1 MVRALSR
8 TVSSAGMLLWGL
20 SLLWSVL
27 GVWGFNLHTENPAV
41 YRGPEGS
48 YFGYSVDFY
57 QATPDSNTLS
67 VLVGAPK
74 ANTSQPGIIEAGAV
88 YYCSWPQQGDGCR
101 QIPFDSANN
110 RMIKVNGT
118 REPLEF
124 KSNQWFGASV
134 RTHKGKVVACAPL
147 YHWRTVKVS
156 GEKDPVGT
164 CYVAVQNFSAY
175 AEYSPCRTNDPDPE
189 GQGFCQ
195 AGFSVDFTKEGTL
208 VVGGPGSYYWQGQVM
223 TAGIAEILN
232 GYSLKAVLRRVPG
245 EKHTIAAADTHD
257 DSYLGYSV
265 AVGEFTGDSEQELIA
280 GVPRGA
286 QNFGYVAIINSTN
299 LTFIQNF
306 SGEQMASYFGYSL
319 AVTDLNGDG
328 YDDVLVGAPLYMQR
342 EMESKPR
349 EVGRVYLYLQLSPLS
364 FSPPVLLTGTHT
376 FGRFGSAIA
385 PLGDLNQD
393 GFNDVAVGCPFAGEE
408 RGGRVLIYNGRR
420 DVLSR
425 GLTLSQE
432 LKAAWA
438 SSSGLPGFGFTLR
451 GDRDLDNNQY
461 PDLIVGAFG
470 AGEVSVYR
478 ARPVVSVEA
487 QLLLSP
493 RILNPDDRQCTL
505 PDSDIKVT
513 CIRVDVCVEVS
524 GVGIPDYVVLKAE
537 LHLDWLK
544 GHRGGIKRILFL
556 DTHQP
561 QRTGVLTVG
570 QDSPHNCLN
579 YHVYLRD
586 EEEFRD
592 KLTPI
597 SLALNYSLAPP
608 PSEMD
613 LPPVLNHY
621 SSSFLQEQAY
631 ILLDCGE
638 DNECVPDLHLSATMD
653 RSELVIGDDN
663 LVMLTINAVN
673 RGEGAYETELQ
684 TLLPPEADYIGVER
698 KVESLSRLNC
708 EYRMVNES
716 RLVVCD
722 LGNPMVAGTELSV
735 GLRFSVQRLQD
746 AGPHINFELQIHSSN
761 KDNSHSNP
769 VNLTLTIS
777 ARAQLDLRGVSHP
790 SQVVL
795 PFPRWEP
802 KEKPVKEDDV
812 GPQVTHIYELHNSGP
827 SSIGEAELQVGWPS
841 RFRDEN
847 LLYAMEI
854 KTDGPISCETN
865 SSLNPLGLQTSS
877 LQDTPEL
884 LGFLKNST
892 SGPHRRRRA
901 VTAAESYSSKTL
913 NCSNIICLNILCVV
927 GRLDRG
933 QSAVVKIRSR
943 LWAHTFL
950 QRRNDPY
957 FLNSTMSFRVT
968 SLPYRIQPPSL
979 PRRNT
984 SMGTL
989 VLWGTPD
996 VAFAVPLWV
1005 IILAILLGL
1014 LVLAILTLAMWK
1026 CGFFDRARP
1035 PAGDDISDRE
1045 QLTSDQAADA

>member
-1 MVRALSR
+1 
-8 TVSSAGMLLWGL
+8 MLYLAPT
-20 SLLWSVL
+20 
-27 GVWGFNLHTENPAV
+27 GVWSFNLYAEHPTV
-41 YRGPEGS
+41 YRGPNGS

-57 QATPDSNTLS
+57 QATTDSNTIS

-74 ANTSQPGIIEAGAV
+74 ANTSQPGIVEAGAV
-88 YYCSWPQQGDGCR
+88 YYCPWPGQPDSCR
-101 QIPFDSANN
+101 QIPFDNSNN

-124 KSNQWFGASV
+124 KSHQWFGASV

-147 YHWRTVKVS
+147 YHWRTVKLS

-208 VVGGPGSYYWQGQVM
+208 VVGGPGSFYWQGQVM

-245 EKHTIAAADTHD
+245 EKHTIAAEDVHD
-257 DSYLGYSV
+257 NSYLGYSV

-286 QNFGYVAIINSTN
+286 QNFGYVAMINSTN

-306 SGEQMASYFGYSL
+306 TGEQMASYFGYSV

-328 YDDVLVGAPLYMQR
+328 TDDVLVGAPLYMER
-342 EMESKPR
+342 EMESKLR
-349 EVGRVYLYLQLSPLS
+349 EVGRVYLYLQMAPLT
-364 FSPPVLLTGTHT
+364 FSKPVALTGTHT
-376 FGRFGSAIA
+376 FGRFGTAIA
-385 PLGDLNQD
+385 PLGDVNQD
-393 GFNDVAVGCPFAGEE
+393 GYNDVAVGCPFGGDE
-408 RGGRVLIYNGRR
+408 RGGRVLIFNGNR
-420 DVLSR
+420 DVATQ

-432 LKAAWA
+432 LRAAWT
-438 SSSGLPGFGFTLR
+438 SSGSLPGYGFTLR
-451 GDRDLDNNQY
+451 GGHDLDNNQY

-470 AGEVSVYR
+470 ADKVSVYR
-478 ARPVVSVEA
+478 ARSVVSVEA
-487 QLLLSP
+487 AMILTP
-493 RILNPDDRQCTL
+493 RILNPDDRQCHL
-505 PDSDIKVT
+505 PDTDTIVT
-513 CIRVDVCVEVS
+513 CLKVDVCAAVS
-524 GVGIPDYVVLKAE
+524 GVGIPSSVDLRAE
-537 LHLDWLK
+537 LQLDWLK
-544 GHRGGIKRILFL
+544 GTRGGVKRVLFL
-556 DTHQP
+556 DTQQP
-561 QRTGVLTVG
+561 QHTGLLRLG
-570 QDSPHNCLN
+570 HNHPHACLS
-579 YHVYLRD
+579 YTIYLR
-586 EEEFRD
+586 EEDEFRD

-597 SLALNYSLAPP
+597 SLALNYSLAPHRHGQ
-608 PSEMD
+608 D

-621 SSSFLQEQAY
+621 SSTFLQEHAY
-631 ILLDCGE
+631 ILLDCGD
-638 DNECVPDLHLSATMD
+638 DNICIPNLQLSASMD
-653 RSELVIGDDN
+653 RSELIIGDDN
-663 LVMLTINAVN
+663 LVMVTIRAVN
-673 RGEGAYETELQ
+673 QGEGAYETELR
-684 TLLPPEADYIGVER
+684 TIIPPEADYIGVER
-698 KVESLSRLNC
+698 RVESLSQLNC
-708 EYRMVNES
+708 EYKMVNES
-716 RLVVCD
+716 RMVVCD

-735 GLRFSVQRLQD
+735 GLRFSVQRLED
-746 AGPHINFELQIHSSN
+746 AGPKISFELQIHSSN
-761 KDNSHSNP
+761 KDNSDSNL
-769 VNLTLTIS
+769 VTLNLSII
-777 ARAQLDLRGVSHP
+777 AKAQLDLRGVSHP

-812 GPQVTHIYELHNSGP
+812 GPQVTHIYELHNFGP
-827 SSIGEAELQVGWPS
+827 SSIREAELQVGWPS
-841 RFRDEN
+841 RFHDEN

-854 KTDGPISCETN
+854 QTDGPISCRTN
-865 SSLNPLGLQTSS
+865 TSLNPLGLQISS

-884 LGFLKNST
+884 LGFLRNT
-892 SGPHRRRRA
+892 SAPPHRHKRA
-901 VTAAESYSSKTL
+901 INAAQSYSSKTL
-913 NCSNIICLNILCVV
+913 NCTNISCLRIMCVV

-957 FLNSTMSFRVT
+957 ILNSTVSFMVT
-968 SLPYRIQPPSL
+968 AMPYRIQPPTL
-979 PRRNT
+979 PQHTT

-996 VAFAVPLWV
+996 VSFAVPLWV
-1005 IILAILLGL
+1005 IVLAILLGL
-1014 LVLAILTLAMWK
+1014 LVLAMLTLAMWK

-1035 PAGDDISDRE
+1035 PADDASEQE
-1045 QLTSDQAADA
+1045 QLTSDHTGDA